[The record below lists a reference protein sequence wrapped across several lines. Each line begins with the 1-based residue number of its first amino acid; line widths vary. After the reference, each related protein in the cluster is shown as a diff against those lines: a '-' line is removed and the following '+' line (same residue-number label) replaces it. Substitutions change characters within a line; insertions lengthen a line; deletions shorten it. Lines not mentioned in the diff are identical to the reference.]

1 MDERVVEGRLDV
13 ADTENVL
20 SLLASADLRGTVVGD
35 LLFLGFGSFDRLC
48 FL

>member
-1 MDERVVEGRLDV
+1 VDEGVVKGGLNV
-13 ADTENVL
+13 ADTEDVL